1 MDISLLLKNQQ
12 IGLRTSSA
20 SLKNAIGKSIAVNI
34 FSKTNL
40 LEKKKE
46 ASKKRIRTL
55 ANIQN
60 NLIQEKRT
68 DRLVDNI
75 ASGAGLLS
83 LGIGG
88 GRGSSVTPRN
98 NIVSTRGLRTTKPG
112 RFSGLSRF
120 KNIRG
125 ISRGNVILNTAFA
138 GLDFKNR
145 KSLGQTN
152 TQALLGAGGG
162 AVGGIAGAAI
172 GQALIP
178 IPVIGALIGGFVGAR
193 LGSGVAD
200 RASGVISAD
209 FRRKEEEKQTN
220 LRENARTEF
229 TEGLDRFDSALDKF
243 GRYNEETDLF
253 VLAATGR
260 DKDGNLI
267 KTPTGGGGV
276 GQAFVNEAYR
286 RGIAVG
292 ATGLVVTIAGTALAV
307 KGLPLALG
315 LSKKLLMPMVTKIG
329 KTKLFQNVLKFFKS
343 DSTKKLKEQIIK
355 KRLME
360 QSEKERLIEKILKK
374 VKDSKEV
381 EENIR
386 LGEEFSRRVD
396 TITKGLK
403 DGAVQ
408 KEFSPRIG
416 DKVKIKNFLDDLLD
430 KEGITNIIK
439 KSKNLKMDK
448 NLQSNSSMDGGISNT
463 IAFNSEE
470 DSYSSTINSIR
481 AFNQMTV

>member
-1 MDISLLLKNQQ
+1 MNISLLLKNQQ
-12 IGLRTSSA
+12 IGLRTRSA
-20 SLKNAIGKSIAVNI
+20 LLKNAIGQSIAVNV
-34 FSKTNL
+34 FSKTKL

-68 DRLVDNI
+68 DRLVDGI

-112 RFSGLSRF
+112 RFGGLSRF

-152 TQALLGAGGG
+152 TQALAGAGGG

-178 IPVIGALIGGFVGAR
+178 IPVIGALIGGFIGANI
-193 LGSGVAD
+193 GSGVAD
-200 RASGVISAD
+200 RMTGVTSAD
-209 FRRKEEEKQTN
+209 FRRREQEKQTN

-260 DKDGNLI
+260 DKDGKLI
-267 KTPTGGGGV
+267 RTPTGGGGV
-276 GQAFVNEAYR
+276 GC
-286 RGIAVG
+286 
-292 ATGLVVTIAGTALAV
+292 
-307 KGLPLALG
+307 
-315 LSKKLLMPMVTKIG
+315 
-329 KTKLFQNVLKFFKS
+329 
-343 DSTKKLKEQIIK
+343 
-355 KRLME
+355 
-360 QSEKERLIEKILKK
+360 
-374 VKDSKEV
+374 
-381 EENIR
+381 
-386 LGEEFSRRVD
+386 
-396 TITKGLK
+396 
-403 DGAVQ
+403 
-408 KEFSPRIG
+408 
-416 DKVKIKNFLDDLLD
+416 
-430 KEGITNIIK
+430 
-439 KSKNLKMDK
+439 
-448 NLQSNSSMDGGISNT
+448 
-463 IAFNSEE
+463 
-470 DSYSSTINSIR
+470 
-481 AFNQMTV
+481 

>member
-1 MDISLLLKNQQ
+1 M
-12 IGLRTSSA
+12 
-20 SLKNAIGKSIAVNI
+20 
-34 FSKTNL
+34 
-40 LEKKKE
+40 
-46 ASKKRIRTL
+46 
-55 ANIQN
+55 
-60 NLIQEKRT
+60 
-68 DRLVDNI
+68 
-75 ASGAGLLS
+75 
-83 LGIGG
+83 
-88 GRGSSVTPRN
+88 
-98 NIVSTRGLRTTKPG
+98 VS
-112 RFSGLSRF
+112 
-120 KNIRG
+120 
-125 ISRGNVILNTAFA
+125 
-138 GLDFKNR
+138 
-145 KSLGQTN
+145 
-152 TQALLGAGGG
+152 
-162 AVGGIAGAAI
+162 
-172 GQALIP
+172 
-178 IPVIGALIGGFVGAR
+178 
-193 LGSGVAD
+193 
-200 RASGVISAD
+200 
-209 FRRKEEEKQTN
+209 
-220 LRENARTEF
+220 
-229 TEGLDRFDSALDKF
+229 
-243 GRYNEETDLF
+243 
-253 VLAATGR
+253 
-260 DKDGNLI
+260 
-267 KTPTGGGGV
+267 
-276 GQAFVNEAYR
+276 
-286 RGIAVG
+286 
-292 ATGLVVTIAGTALAV
+292 
-307 KGLPLALG
+307 
-315 LSKKLLMPMVTKIG
+315 KIG